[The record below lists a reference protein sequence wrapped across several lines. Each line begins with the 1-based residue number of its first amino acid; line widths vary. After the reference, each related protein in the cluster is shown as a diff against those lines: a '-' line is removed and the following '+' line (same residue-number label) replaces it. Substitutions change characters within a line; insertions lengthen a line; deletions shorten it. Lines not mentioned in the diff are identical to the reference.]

1 MNISLLQEQL
11 VESISAVFR
20 EDATLVD
27 LLSAIIAMATFWFII
42 FSLLS
47 IILKPVVENN
57 QFIDAAGRRDYEN
70 HGKEMAESLGMPV
83 TSDEHVERYKDSFAW
98 IWGIV
103 LQHFVGGMLCLPSV
117 LQLEFVGDE
126 KFRTGLACL
135 GVISEIGWE
144 IEDILTLIYKRY
156 FTPNGKST
164 VPGALLILMCTHH
177 TLGTGLGLP
186 MILAY
191 RDMKAFHGIVLN
203 LQLGASISIGVGE
216 YTKLLDIS
224 KQRQL
229 RQFQNLTAFAL
240 VTSVLTR
247 AIHWPF
253 AAYQVLSVWY
263 QERSWVLFAVGSV
276 VTLLFTMFSF
286 VAIIQPYYNRFVKF
300 SRKKAEY
307 EALPDTPETLP
318 SRRSSFL
325 DLQDAAL
332 NIVYDLDDDDEDA
345 IINNLASSLVTES
358 SDESAHS
365 VLRQRQPRGGRKSS
379 IIQRRN
385 RRSSIQ
391 RISSIIANPRAF

>member
-1 MNISLLQEQL
+1 
-11 VESISAVFR
+11 
-20 EDATLVD
+20 
-27 LLSAIIAMATFWFII
+27 
-42 FSLLS
+42 
-47 IILKPVVENN
+47 
-57 QFIDAAGRRDYEN
+57 
-70 HGKEMAESLGMPV
+70 MAESLGMPV
-83 TSDEHVERYKDSFAW
+83 TRDEHIERYKESFAW
-98 IWGIV
+98 MWGIV
-103 LQHFVGGMLCLPSV
+103 LQHFVGGLLCVPSV

-126 KFRTGLACL
+126 KFRTSLACL

-144 IEDILTLIYKRY
+144 IEDTVILIYKRY

-164 VPGALLILMCTHH
+164 VPGALLVLMCVHH

-191 RDMKAFHGIVLN
+191 RDMKSFHGIVLN

-224 KQRQL
+224 KPRQL
-229 RQFQNLTAFAL
+229 RTFQNLTAFAL
-240 VTSVLTR
+240 ITAVLTR

-253 AAYQVLSVWY
+253 AAYQVLVCWY
-263 QERSWVLFAVGSV
+263 QEQAWVLFSVGVV

-300 SRKKAEY
+300 SKKKAEY
-307 EALPDTPETLP
+307 EALPDTPETVA

-325 DLQDAAL
+325 EVQDAAL
-332 NIVYDLDDDDEDA
+332 NIVYDLDEDDEDE

-358 SDESAHS
+358 SDESAQS
-365 VLRQRQPRGGRKSS
+365 GLRQRRPRSSRKSS
-379 IIQRRN
+379 IIERRN